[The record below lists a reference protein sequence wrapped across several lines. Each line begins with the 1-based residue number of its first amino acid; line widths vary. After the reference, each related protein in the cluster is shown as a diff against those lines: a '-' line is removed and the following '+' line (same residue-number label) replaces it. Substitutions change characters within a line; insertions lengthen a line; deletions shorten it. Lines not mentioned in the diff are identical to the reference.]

1 MTREEFGKFEVWVK
15 LVREFGYPTVA
26 LTLFGLAAW
35 VGFWRIHD
43 SAIVPVVSTTVEY
56 IKQSGEVQK
65 QQADAIETLA
75 EAKADQTHILHGINE
90 TQKEIVEVQAEIKDT
105 LNRIGPSIGAP
116 PSRD

>member
-1 MTREEFGKFEVWVK
+1 MTRDEFGKFEVWVK

-26 LTLFGLAAW
+26 LTLVGIAVW

-65 QQADAIETLA
+65 QQAAAIETLA
-75 EAKADQTHILHGINE
+75 EAKADQTHILHGISE
-90 TQKEIVEVQAEIKDT
+90 TQQEIGQIQAEIKDT
-105 LNRIGPSIGAP
+105 LKRLEPSIQAP
-116 PSRD
+116 RK